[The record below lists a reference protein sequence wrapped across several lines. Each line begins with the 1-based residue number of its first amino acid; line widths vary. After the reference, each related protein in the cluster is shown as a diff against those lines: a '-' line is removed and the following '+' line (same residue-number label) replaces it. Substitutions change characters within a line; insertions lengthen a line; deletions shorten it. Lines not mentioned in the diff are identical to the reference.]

1 MRQLFLVIIGSG
13 LGGGARYVMSVW
25 IARALGSVFP
35 YGTVAINTLG
45 SFLISVIM
53 YLAVAKNVIG
63 EDLRLALTT
72 GVLGGFTT
80 YSAFNYETI
89 SLVQRG
95 DPMLAALNVAATVIV
110 CLLAGA
116 LGMGLAR
123 AVVG

>member
-1 MRQLFLVIIGSG
+1 MRKLFLVTIGSG
-13 LGGGARYVMSVW
+13 LGGGARYLISTW

-45 SFLISVIM
+45 SFLISAIM
-53 YLAVAKNVIG
+53 YLAVAKNAIG
-63 EDLRLALTT
+63 EDVRLALTT

-89 SLVQRG
+89 SMVERG
-95 DPMLAALNVAATVIV
+95 DPMLAALNVAAMVIV